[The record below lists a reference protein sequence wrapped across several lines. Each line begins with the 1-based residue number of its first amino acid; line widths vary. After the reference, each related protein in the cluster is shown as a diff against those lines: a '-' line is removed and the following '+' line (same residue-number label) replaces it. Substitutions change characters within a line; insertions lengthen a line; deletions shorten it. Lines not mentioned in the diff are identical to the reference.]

1 MHSHMDILGSQLHI
15 ISSVHMVYTV
25 KSLCSTVVSSPN
37 PLRSSHE
44 QMASIPVGGEE
55 VPIELYFQVVDLW
68 TAGCSN
74 TNIIDTLFHTKNPI
88 QPPLSTDTI
97 INIIYNQKIM
107 QSGIK
112 APSTT
117 LHVPSHS
124 SRRLSRIASVS
135 ELDDLSV
142 AEMVAQKK
150 EKERIGLRQMLA
162 KLSA

>member
-1 MHSHMDILGSQLHI
+1 MC
-15 ISSVHMVYTV
+15 TV
-25 KSLCSTVVSSPN
+25 KSLCYTVVSSPN

-55 VPIELYFQVVDLW
+55 VPLELYFQVVDLW
-68 TAGCSN
+68 TAGFSN
-74 TNIIDTLFHTKNPI
+74 TNMIDTLFHPKNPI

-97 INIIYNQKIM
+97 MNIIYNPKIM

-112 APSTT
+112 VPSTT